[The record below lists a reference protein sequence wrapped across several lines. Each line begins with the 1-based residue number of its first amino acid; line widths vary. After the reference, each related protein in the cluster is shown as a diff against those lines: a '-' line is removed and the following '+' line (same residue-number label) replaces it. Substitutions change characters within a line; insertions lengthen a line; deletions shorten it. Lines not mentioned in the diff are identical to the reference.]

1 MYVYIYIYL
10 NIITLVLGVIL
21 FHLYLYNITV
31 SWAITLRFPT
41 LMFVDQG
48 VSSLSSA
55 AQLCTADQ
63 GGLWWPYCG
72 YGPAC
77 VRGTKKRWST
87 HGSFGVSL
95 SHGELCWKISIS
107 WIYSNL

>member
-1 MYVYIYIYL
+1 MQLWPKTAI
-10 NIITLVLGVIL
+10 NITLVLGVIL

-77 VRGTKKRWST
+77 VRGTKKT
-87 HGSFGVSL
+87 VVD
-95 SHGELCWKISIS
+95 S
-107 WIYSNL
+107 WIIWG